1 MEIRPVKYKHVFF
14 DLDNTL
20 WDFNTNSEE
29 AFRDLFEKY
38 HLCERGVTS
47 FETFIEV
54 YNRHNHLLWDFY
66 RRGEIVKEML
76 NIRRFSLTLNDFGI
90 IDNLLSS
97 NIANDYVNLSPT
109 KTNLFPHTTAVL
121 GYLARKY
128 SLHIITNGFEEVQY
142 RKLNHSGLS
151 LYFDQVI
158 TSEDAGVKKPELPI
172 FLYALKKAGALPE
185 ESLMIGDDEE
195 IDITGASN
203 AGIDQVLVD
212 YNNECPESRAT
223 FRISGLEEL
232 YGIL

>member
-1 MEIRPVKYKHVFF
+1 MEISTGKYKHVFF

-38 HLCERGVTS
+38 HLSERGVTS
-47 FETFIEV
+47 FEAFIEV
-54 YNRHNHLLWDFY
+54 YNKHNHLLWDFY

-76 NIRRFSLTLNDFGI
+76 NIRRFSLTLSDFGI
-90 IDNLLSS
+90 NDSLLSS
-97 NIANDYVNLSPT
+97 NIANDYVSLSPT
-109 KTNLFPHTTAVL
+109 KTNLFPHTLAVL
-121 GYLARKY
+121 DYLAGKY

-151 LYFDQVI
+151 LFFDQVI
-158 TSEDAGVKKPELPI
+158 TSEDAGVKKPDLPI
-172 FLYALKKAGALPE
+172 FLYALQKAGALAE

-195 IDITGASN
+195 IDITGAFN

-212 YNNECPESRAT
+212 YNNVCPESRAT
-223 FRISGLEEL
+223 YRVSGLEKL
-232 YGIL
+232 YEIL